1 MRRLLHGVWT
11 EVRYRG
17 FTLAS
22 YLAYRLPIRFVYWI
36 GARIGG
42 LIYLVILRRHSA
54 NAVSN
59 MRRVLGEKA
68 SWQRVKWTA
77 QQSFRNYGRLAVDFM
92 RLPHMS
98 DDDVYRTA
106 GIPAGLEHI
115 DRALEK
121 GKGIVIITGHF
132 GNWDLAGASLA
143 RLGYKLN
150 AVADTFEPE
159 KMDQLVNGTRRQSGL
174 NIIPVESAS
183 SLKELFL
190 ALKRNEIVF
199 LLFDEPQE
207 PENGVAVDFFGERVY
222 LPGGPAAL
230 ALKTGAAIQ
239 IGYGYRNPNRSTFTP
254 VAEPEVEYKHL
265 LTGNKEHDI
274 KAITQEI
281 VRRMEIVIRQRPDQ
295 WYMFR
300 EMWPRTPEHDAEVK
314 KRRFW
319 GGGTRDMSVA
329 SR

>member
-1 MRRLLHGVWT
+1 MKRLLHGTWT
-11 EVRYRG
+11 EFRYRM

-22 YLAYRLPIRFVYWI
+22 FLAYRLPRRFVYWI
-36 GARIGG
+36 GARIGA
-42 LIYLVILRRHSA
+42 IVYLVILKRHAA

-59 MRRVLGEKA
+59 MRRVLGKGA

-77 QQSFRNYGRLAVDFM
+77 QQSFRNYGRLAIDFL
-92 RLPHMS
+92 RLPHMT
-98 DDDVYRTA
+98 DQDVYDVA
-106 GIPAGLEHI
+106 GIPRGLENI
-115 DRALEK
+115 DGALAK

-159 KMDQLVNGTRRQSGL
+159 KMDRLINGTRRNGGM
-174 NIIPVESAS
+174 NIIPVESAA

-207 PENGVAVDFFGERVY
+207 PEKGVPVDLFGERVY

-239 IGYGYRNPNRSTFTP
+239 IGYGYRNPDRATFTP

-265 LTGNKEHDI
+265 LTGDKESDI

-281 VRRMEIVIRQRPDQ
+281 VRRMEIAIRERPDQ

-300 EMWPRTPEHDAEVK
+300 EMWPRTPEHDEEVK

-319 GGGTRDMSVA
+319 GGKHDMSVA
-329 SR
+329 SG